1 MVFLATLGMLALYA
15 GLLITVFAIAWG
27 IYYDQK
33 RIHIP
38 PGIKHPGKLRLYHFI
53 IQFLGFLAI
62 ISEKL
67 GICHKYKALAGFYRT
82 MPLRKSS
89 LLIIKSLHFEDI
101 PVRVYW
107 PKVASSGKRKG
118 VVVISGGAGLFGNIY
133 MSDQL
138 CCYIAE
144 KTDSVVVCIG
154 FRLAPEHIFPIP
166 LMDCCKA
173 TAHFLKNAAEFG
185 VDPNRITILGEC
197 SGGTFAAV
205 VCQQLAARPD
215 LPKPCAQ
222 VLIYPYFQAIDFN
235 LPSYQQNQRVPMLF
249 KKRALRMGMVYLTG
263 KMFNVEVL
271 MRNAHLPKHVWM
283 KFRKWV
289 SPDLIPERFKGR
301 GYVPMERPEFSPKL
315 YEQCK
320 EITNPM
326 FSPLLAED
334 DVIRQLPKTFILTC
348 EYDVFRDDGLLYKKR
363 LEDNGVPVTWYH
375 IEDGFH
381 CITAVI
387 GIPLLEYP
395 TQKIHFRH
403 VTDFINSI

>member
-1 MVFLATLGMLALYA
+1 MPHKA
-15 GLLITVFAIAWG
+15 GSIL
-27 IYYDQK
+27 
-33 RIHIP
+33 
-38 PGIKHPGKLRLYHFI
+38 
-53 IQFLGFLAI
+53 
-62 ISEKL
+62 EKL
-67 GICHKYKALAGFYRT
+67 GIQNKYRFVHRIG
-82 MPLRKSS
+82 S
-89 LLIIKSLHFEDI
+89 LLISKWSSTLTIKDFDFDGV

-107 PKVASSGKRKG
+107 PKTTTSGKRRG
-118 VVVISGGAGLFGNIY
+118 VVVIPPCAAIVRNIWIG
-133 MSDQL
+133 DPL
-138 CCYIAE
+138 CCLISQE
-144 KTDSVVVCIG
+144 TDSVTVNIA

-381 CITAVI
+381 CITAVSV
-387 GIPLLEYP
+387 IPLLEYP